1 MDSCDLCACYAET
14 IIYVNI
20 LGQTKTAGKI
30 KRMHGDNAK
39 SKLHPDCPITDLLA
53 QTSFI
58 YLLRFTNKTN
68 GGSKYVDRTSH
79 RHPGTK

>member
-1 MDSCDLCACYAET
+1 M
-14 IIYVNI
+14 YVNV

-30 KRMHGDNAK
+30 KRMRGGNAK
-39 SKLHPDCPITDLLA
+39 SKLYPDCPILA
-53 QTSFI
+53 YKMDFI
-58 YLLRFTNKTN
+58 YLLHFTNKTN